1 MTRLRMDSRARRQD
15 WLAHCAEHVQF
26 EIGHRQQAAG
36 EADAFGLF
44 VYTHLRTTHFE
55 RSALSTRDTD
65 SAHAAATP
73 ATTDRDTAAIEA
85 FHRLQNIL
93 AGHARE
99 ALTGSGD

>member
-1 MTRLRMDSRARRQD
+1 MNSRALRQYR
-15 WLAHCAEHVQF
+15 LAHRAQHVQF

-36 EADAFGLF
+36 EADPFGLF

-55 RSALSTRDTD
+55 RSALSTHDTNF
-65 SAHAAATP
+65 AHAAATP
-73 ATTDRDTAAIEA
+73 ATTDRDIAAIEA